1 MEDDSDDLY
10 GDDASFGV
18 TVISRKRNIREAR
31 ISANKR
37 PGKLK
42 ILKKSQTS
50 AACTQ
55 GDAIDIIDVEEYLRK
70 TEFLSHKWVIHQ
82 RRAEGDILYA
92 LFFFPRSIS
101 EVVDENSGNT
111 VKVELI
117 SKICDDCIE
126 YFEMRYGESLTKD
139 YLISNIFAHLRKTT
153 NTRIRLWSIL
163 YLITLEP
170 ALTRFLAE
178 TCGPTGFKKPNDYN
192 RVTRRMKD
200 FVYTLTQGTM
210 VEESNINSVVNDTI
224 AVALNAY
231 LTPTNKP
238 TTSHS
243 LSSIRRK

>member
-1 MEDDSDDLY
+1 MDDSSDSFH
-10 GDDASFGV
+10 GDDASFDVRV
-18 TVISRKRNIREAR
+18 TSRKRNMREAH

-50 AACTQ
+50 VTFTE
-55 GDAIDIIDVEEYLRK
+55 GDVIDLVSVEEYLRK

-82 RRAEGDILYA
+82 RRAEGDIFYT

-101 EVVDENSGNT
+101 ETVDEISGKT

-117 SKICDDCIE
+117 SKICNDCIE
-126 YFEMRYGESLTKD
+126 YFEMRYDESLTKD
-139 YLISNIFAHLRKTT
+139 YLISNIFAYLRTTT
-153 NTRIRLWSIL
+153 NTRIKLWAIL

-170 ALTRFLAE
+170 ALTRFLSE
-178 TCGPTGFKKPNDYN
+178 TCGPTGFRKPADYN
-192 RVTRRMKD
+192 RVARTMKD

-210 VEESNINSVVNDTI
+210 VEETNINSVVNDTI
-224 AVALNAY
+224 AVAINAY
-231 LTPTNKP
+231 LMPTNK
-238 TTSHS
+238 TTTTQS